1 MNRWLVVMAKEPR
14 AGAVKTRLARDIGT
28 VPATGF
34 YRTSLSNLLRRVG
47 MDTRWRTLVA
57 VSPDTSLC
65 SGAWPADSSVC
76 PQGQGDLG
84 ARMQRV
90 FDSLPPGPV
99 IIIGTDIPEITPAHI
114 AAAFQALGN
123 ADAVIGPGEDGGYW
137 LIGLKRSPRIRAI
150 FSGVRWSSA
159 NTLADTL
166 SNLNDARVA
175 TLETLRDVDG
185 GADWRA
191 LKIHAS
197 RVIPAAYK
205 SS

>member
-34 YRTSLSNLLRRVG
+34 YRTSLNTLLHRVG
-47 MDTRWRTLVA
+47 HDQRWRTVLA
-57 VSPDTSLC
+57 VSPDTSLLA
-65 SGAWPADSSVC
+65 SAWPVDTARAM
-76 PQGQGDLG
+76 QGGGDLG

-90 FDSLPPGPV
+90 FDGLPPGLV
-99 IIIGTDIPEITPAHI
+99 VIIGTDIPEISPVHI
-114 AAAFQALGN
+114 AAAFHALGN

-166 SNLNDARVA
+166 SNLEDARVA
-175 TLETLRDVDG
+175 RLETLEDVDDG
-185 GADWRA
+185 KAYRRLNA
-191 LKIHAS
+191 VAR
-197 RVIPAAYK
+197 RVIQPR
-205 SS
+205 SIG